1 MWNSAALNG
10 QRGSDGGGG
19 GSCVF
24 GRGQLQERT
33 HRPGQL
39 GEPSLLQDVE
49 GQAQLG
55 LRPDKEHMHTHTR
68 TETHARQKED
78 GKQERGEQK
87 RICQW
92 MCK

>member
-55 LRPDKEHMHTHTR
+55 LRPDEEHTHTDDKGRRENGR
-68 TETHARQKED
+68 TKKGMSMD
-78 GKQERGEQK
+78 G
-87 RICQW
+87 
-92 MCK
+92 